1 MVKKLLKHLTY
12 LHVVYVDDETASSFL
27 YLRSK
32 YENKGESLFVA
43 GKVTD
48 EYVRFDWHWKMSHS
62 VTDLYSTTPLPKG
75 SAVTNPR
82 YLSSGLE
89 NREKVKNVQEK
100 VFWDYFT

>member
-1 MVKKLLKHLTY
+1 MLKHLTY
-12 LHVVYVDDETASSFL
+12 HYAVYVDGEMTSSYL
-27 YLRSK
+27 YLESK
-32 YENKGESLFVA
+32 YENNGESLFVA

-48 EYVRFDWHWKMSHS
+48 EYVRFDWHWKMSNS

-75 SAVTNPR
+75 SAVKNPR